1 MAFKGTKIGVVV
13 RFRPMLSR
21 EITSGHSAFRFRWD
35 STNNSVIVQSTD
47 LKSEKRY
54 NFDQVFEGYVD

>member
-13 RFRPMLSR
+13 RFRPMLRR
-21 EITSGHSAFRFRWD
+21 EINGGHSSFRIKWE
-35 STNNSVIVQSTD
+35 STNNSVIVQSAD

-54 NFDQVFEGYVD
+54 NFD